1 MAKRNEIL
9 MIVSIDKMLCMRL
22 GKKVVVWEGELKEIK
37 SIHTEWSLNKKHL
50 DFKLANLKETKEV
63 RDWIKKDDDPEPELD
78 EISANVMPDGHYQD
92 AASWFLEQ
100 EKYLSWC
107 SGFMDHADTAA
118 YTKRVLWL
126 SGTPGTGKTTI
137 MFHAHSALARN
148 TPWSTQNGV
157 VRLLPYFCYA
167 KAASQR
173 PNYETILRGLLWHL
187 SLLPNGRLAPKAREE
202 YNLAPSRKSGQI
214 HISSWEKLFLSVLDS
229 YSERDQLVFVIDALD
244 ECTDSSEADKFLR
257 FMANKVL
264 IRSNVHLLCASQ
276 MHITVDRYFP
286 ADRLSNIEMTLA
298 ATRHDMEKFVDGEI
312 SRRKQASQGNVFC
325 K

>member
-1 MAKRNEIL
+1 ME
-9 MIVSIDKMLCMRL
+9 L
-22 GKKVVVWEGELKEIK
+22 GKKVVAWESELKNIK
-37 SIHTEWSLNKKHL
+37 RTHSEWLLNKKKL
-50 DFKLANLKETKEV
+50 DLQLTNVKETKEV

-78 EISANVMPDGHYQD
+78 EISANVMPDGHYQN
-92 AASWFLEQ
+92 AGSWFFENEQ
-100 EKYLSWC
+100 YVNWRT
-107 SGFMDHADTAA
+107 GFLHHADTAA
-118 YTKRVLWL
+118 QAKRVLWL
-126 SGTPGTGKTTI
+126 NGTPGTGKTTI

-148 TPWSTQNGV
+148 TSWNTHNGV
-157 VRLLPYFCYA
+157 IRIIPYFCYA

-173 PNYETILRGLLWHL
+173 PNYETILRALLWHL
-187 SLLPNGRLAPKAREE
+187 SLLPNGRLATKAREE
-202 YNLAPSRKSGQI
+202 YNLAPSRKSDKI

-229 YSERDQLVFVIDALD
+229 YSARDQLVFVIDALD
-244 ECTDSSEADKFLR
+244 ECTDSGEADKFLR

-298 ATRHDMEKFVDGEI
+298 ATRHDMEKFVDEEI
-312 SRRKQASQGNVFC
+312 SRRKQAGQGNVFC